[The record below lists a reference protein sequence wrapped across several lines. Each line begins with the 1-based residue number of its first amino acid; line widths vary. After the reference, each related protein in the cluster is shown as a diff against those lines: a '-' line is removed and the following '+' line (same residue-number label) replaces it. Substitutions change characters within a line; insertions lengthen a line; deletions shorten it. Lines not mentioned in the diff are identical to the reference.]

1 MMVALILVMN
11 NHLTIGDISINRPI
25 FTCPHCG
32 GVLVFN
38 DDGVANCWNCKK
50 DVNFDE
56 LARHIFTKKYGFNMD
71 KPVSKDDHDIHD
83 IHICHKELSHLI
95 GNHPCLLDQAYGYGY
110 QAIAGDHYFY
120 NQPKIL
126 VDNMKLAINKIYYI

>member
-1 MMVALILVMN
+1 MVVALILVMN
-11 NHLTIGDISINRPI
+11 NHLTIGGLLMNRPI
-25 FTCPHCG
+25 FSCPHCG
-32 GVLVFN
+32 GVLVF
-38 DDGVANCWNCKK
+38 DDECTECQKCKRI
-50 DVNFDE
+50 VNFDE